1 VVTTIVVEAE
11 AEAVQTLISGR
22 NNRHTGNRHVRAMRR
37 FPQGNGR
44 EKELL

>member
-22 NNRHTGNRHVRAMRR
+22 NNRHTDNRHVRAMRK
-37 FPQGNGR
+37 FPQGNGQG
-44 EKELL
+44 KELL